1 MSSISEQNILGDP
14 ALASVSRP
22 GLADLVATYSFS
34 NQNYEM
40 LTYEA
45 MSNARGGNW
54 ARPTFYAPDPA
65 VAEAEK
71 GAPTQQ
77 AGAAGEPTTPRPMPT
92 QYGGPGNAPL
102 TENLSQK
109 TKIEQVAEVVAD
121 KKPASSNP
129 MPDPMASST
138 RSAKITQESA
148 QGPVASGGQF
158 NGHEQVNQYWMN
170 YATEEITAPAPIENT
185 GADRFAKFSQ
195 HPLNSGEGASLG
207 SDNPQANRGSSRPMP
222 GAPGGPPPKQ
232 ETTGQS
238 AVKQTE
244 RPSMGG
250 PSGDPMPGR
259 PVPRVHKPSM
269 GGPGGSFRPGMG
281 VPGSLDQSMRNS

>member
-1 MSSISEQNILGDP
+1 MSILSEQNILGDP
-14 ALASVSRP
+14 ELAQTTRP
-22 GLADLVATYSFS
+22 GLADLVASYSFS

-40 LTYEA
+40 MIYEA

-65 VAEAEK
+65 IAEAEK
-71 GAPTQQ
+71 SAPTQE
-77 AGAAGEPTTPRPMPT
+77 AGPSGEPTASPDKPT
-92 QYGGPGNAPL
+92 QYGGQAGSPM
-102 TENLSQK
+102 TENSTQS
-109 TKIEQVAEVVAD
+109 TKLEQIAEVIAD
-121 KKPASSNP
+121 KQEPISNP
-129 MPDPMASST
+129 VPDPMASAA
-138 RSAKITQESA
+138 RSATITQESA